1 MNSLAHSGVFWVG
14 LIAGLALLYFLPTM
28 IGIIRKV
35 ESLSLPIFLNVL
47 PTGVIFSPHVSQAT
61 DLRRLA
67 ATVSSTRCT
76 QRCERF
82 WQGRSVPDCSD
93 MPAGRGTQRP
103 LRRQCSSVDNER
115 SQARHIPAGAL
126 EEIRRDGV
134 AAGGLATASKAYRNG
149 SNEEVAFREVAD
161 PAPLPDQ

>member
-1 MNSLAHSGVFWVG
+1 
-14 LIAGLALLYFLPTM
+14 
-28 IGIIRKV
+28 
-35 ESLSLPIFLNVL
+35 
-47 PTGVIFSPHVSQAT
+47 
-61 DLRRLA
+61 
-67 ATVSSTRCT
+67 
-76 QRCERF
+76 
-82 WQGRSVPDCSD
+82 

>member
-67 ATVSSTRCT
+67 AD
-76 QRCERF
+76 
-82 WQGRSVPDCSD
+82 SVPQRGARSAASAFG
-93 MPAGRGTQRP
+93 AGSIGTRLQRYA
-103 LRRQCSSVDNER
+103 RRSRN
-115 SQARHIPAGAL
+115 
-126 EEIRRDGV
+126 
-134 AAGGLATASKAYRNG
+134 AT
-149 SNEEVAFREVAD
+149 
-161 PAPLPDQ
+161 PAPSAVFQR